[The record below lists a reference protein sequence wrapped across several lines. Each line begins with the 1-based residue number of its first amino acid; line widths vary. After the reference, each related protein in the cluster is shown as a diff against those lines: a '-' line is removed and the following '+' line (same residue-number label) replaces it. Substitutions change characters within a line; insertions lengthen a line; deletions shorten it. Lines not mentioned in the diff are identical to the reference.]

1 MPTTEYDALLDLIA
15 AHPGADRDEIH
26 ADLAGDTDRPD
37 ADAVDDCLD
46 DALARE
52 DALEANEHYWVMR
65 TGRFAP
71 SEYDHPLTGEW
82 RDGSL

>member
-1 MPTTEYDALLDLIA
+1 MPEYNALLDLLA
-15 AHPGADRDEIH
+15 AHPGADRNE
-26 ADLAGDTDRPD
+26 LREVAGDDDRLDPD
-37 ADAVDDCLD
+37 GVDDLLD

-82 RDGSL
+82 RNDSL